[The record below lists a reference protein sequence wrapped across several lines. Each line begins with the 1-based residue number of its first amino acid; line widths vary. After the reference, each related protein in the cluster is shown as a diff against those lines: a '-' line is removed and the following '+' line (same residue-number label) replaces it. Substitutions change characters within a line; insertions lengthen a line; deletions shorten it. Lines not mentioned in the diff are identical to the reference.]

1 MNLTVRKRII
11 IYTNSLIYGYRGPM
25 PETDIT
31 RLTITWSKDTDL
43 ALRSYLGSQ
52 GLKKGAL
59 SKFVE
64 DAVKWRLFDQTVIQ
78 ARQGFADL
86 APNELTSMIDEAIAG
101 VRRRKRRGSKIR
113 SKK

>member
-1 MNLTVRKRII
+1 
-11 IYTNSLIYGYRGPM
+11 M
-25 PETDIT
+25 PEADIT

-64 DAVKWRLFDQTVIQ
+64 DAVKWRLFDQTVNQ
-78 ARQGFADL
+78 ARQAFADL
-86 APNELTSMIDEAIAG
+86 PSDELNDMIDEAIAS
-101 VRRRKRRGSKIR
+101 VRKDKRRGNKVR
-113 SKK
+113 SRK